1 VLRCPG
7 LTPDRVYRV
16 EEMSLG
22 GNRRPIEPQQLTG
35 RQLAVHGMQLPP
47 LAPESGI
54 VLHLS

>member
-1 VLRCPG
+1 M
-7 LTPDRVYRV
+7 TPDRVYRV